1 MTPGAGH
8 IENHLGAFN
17 NVIDFAVPHYHDA
30 VFTHTITTNKAIL
43 IILFIPNIKLTY
55 IGWQRV
61 LHGNQVVTLP
71 G

>member
-1 MTPGAGH
+1 MPY
-8 IENHLGAFN
+8 
-17 NVIDFAVPHYHDA
+17 YHDA
-30 VFTHTITTNKAIL
+30 IFTHTITTNKAIL